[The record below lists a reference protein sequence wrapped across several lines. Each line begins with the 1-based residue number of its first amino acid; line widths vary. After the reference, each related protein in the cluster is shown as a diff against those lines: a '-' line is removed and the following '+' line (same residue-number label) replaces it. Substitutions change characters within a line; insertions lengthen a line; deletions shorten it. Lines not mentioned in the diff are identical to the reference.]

1 MSEVNEVSMELM
13 QIKPQ
18 VSLASSA
25 VLVSIDVN
33 VWSAT
38 KQDRVISNEVTQ
50 SKRADSSAG
59 RFVKNLLADDS
70 NHKKIANYRQTI
82 YTWLQRI
89 TYDFN
94 KAQRLLPTVEMEQF
108 MREYREHEATFNA
121 LVDDFMTKLPNI
133 ISDMAFKQ
141 GDMFNRNDYPS
152 EHEIRAKFGIKLYV
166 SEVPT
171 QDWRCQIA
179 DDIAEDLHTQ
189 YQAQCNEIVENLL
202 NEQIERF
209 VDVMQSIEHCC
220 GVVDMVSEVDGEV
233 KTKKRKI
240 YDSTIEK
247 AKHYCSLYRKFNLS
261 NNKQLQDAVE
271 QLDKALN
278 GISAEV
284 LRESEA
290 VRLKVKDDVSSILS
304 KFGVK

>member
-1 MSEVNEVSMELM
+1 MDTVQLE
-13 QIKPQ
+13 QAKPN
-18 VSLASSA
+18 VTLASSS

-38 KQDRVISNEVTQ
+38 KQDRVISNEVT
-50 SKRADSSAG
+50 SNKNADASAG
-59 RFVKNLLADDS
+59 RFVKNLLADDTH
-70 NHKKIANYRQTI
+70 HKKIANYRQTV
-82 YTWLQRI
+82 YNWLQRI
-89 TYDFN
+89 TYEFN
-94 KAQRLLPTVEMEQF
+94 KAQRLLPTVELEKFME
-108 MREYREHEATFNA
+108 EYREHESEFYR
-121 LVDDFMTKLPNI
+121 LIDDFLNRYGSI
-133 ISDMAFKQ
+133 VSDMAFKQ

-152 EHEIRAKFGIKLYV
+152 VDEVRAKFGMKLYV

-179 DDIAEDLHTQ
+179 DDIARDLKDQ
-189 YQAQCNEIVENLL
+189 YQVQCNDIVNNLL

-220 GVVDMVSEVDGEV
+220 GVVQTISEDSGEV
-233 KTKKRKI
+233 KSKKRKI

-247 AKHYCSLYRKFNLS
+247 AKSYCNLYRKFNLS
-261 NNKQLQDAVE
+261 NNKQLEEAVE

-290 VRLKVKDDVSSILS
+290 VRAKVRDDVGGILKKFNFSS
-304 KFGVK
+304 VVE

>member
-1 MSEVNEVSMELM
+1 MNDIQLV
-13 QIKPQ
+13 QAKPH

-38 KQDRVISNEVTQ
+38 KQDRVISNEVTLA
-50 SKRADSSAG
+50 KKADSSAG

-70 NHKKIANYRQTI
+70 HHKKIANYRQTI
-82 YTWLQRI
+82 YNWLQRI
-89 TYDFN
+89 TYEFN
-94 KAQRLLPTVEMEQF
+94 KAQRLLPTVDMEQF
-108 MREYREHEATFNA
+108 MKEYREHESTFNT
-121 LVDDFMTKLPNI
+121 LVDEFMVKLPNI

-152 EHEIRAKFGIKLYV
+152 EHEIRAKFGIQLYV

-179 DDIAEDLHTQ
+179 DDIAQDLHTQ
-189 YQAQCNEIVENLL
+189 YQTQCNNIIENLM
-202 NEQIERF
+202 NEQIDRF

-247 AKHYCSLYRKFNLS
+247 AKHYCNLYRQFNLS
-261 NNKQLQDAVE
+261 GNKQLEEAVE

-278 GISAEV
+278 GINAEI

-290 VRLKVKDDVSSILS
+290 VRAKVKDDVSSILS
-304 KFGVK
+304 KFGVRA